1 MYYPIQRGFSMS
13 CNVLQLQ
20 IGLIAPDWNV
30 ELQLININAMYYLQ
44 DDAVINFSQQTK
56 MNLEWSKRYDWIIE
70 THADLAFHS
79 EFYQTMYKQRSSLEE
94 GGDILVIHEVN
105 IMYILC
111 NICILFILFRI
122 LVLCPH

>member
-1 MYYPIQRGFSMS
+1 MS

-56 MNLEWSKRYDWIIE
+56 MNLEWSKRYDWINGTQIWRFIQNF
-70 THADLAFHS
+70 TKPCISNDPHW
-79 EFYQTMYKQRSSLEE
+79 RRR
-94 GGDILVIHEVN
+94 DILVVIREVN

-111 NICILFILFRI
+111 NILFILFTI

>member
-56 MNLEWSKRYDWIIE
+56 MNLEWSKRYDWINE
-70 THADLAFHS
+70 TQIWRFIQN
-79 EFYQTMYKQRSSLEE
+79 FTKTMYKQRSSLEE
-94 GGDILVIHEVN
+94 GGHISN
-105 IMYILC
+105 T
-111 NICILFILFRI
+111 
-122 LVLCPH
+122 